1 MPSGIKLKWTGKKM
15 PGICTKRTML
25 TRRQKAASFIHKP
38 IYSSEATVAEW
49 ERSGGGGEKSQRGK
63 KNTLN
68 LLNSTILTTPTFPPH
83 YAPLRHNRHFLNILH
98 TTLRCFVSPP
108 IRGRMEGG
116 GERERERPVSKE
128 STAQLR
134 GEKVREALCRL
145 VNAVQPVWAHPP
157 VCLCASLLCR
167 CVCVQMCSSCVY
179 ASAHK
184 CLCVCVCAAAC
195 MHVYILTGLINA
207 APPPLRC
214 NANGATG

>member
-1 MPSGIKLKWTGKKM
+1 MGRGEGGKRK
-15 PGICTKRTML
+15 KVR
-25 TRRQKAASFIHKP
+25 
-38 IYSSEATVAEW
+38 
-49 ERSGGGGEKSQRGK
+49 GG

-83 YAPLRHNRHFLNILH
+83 YAPLRHNRNFLNILH

-116 GERERERPVSKE
+116 GERERERDPFQKK
-128 STAQLR
+128 AQLR

-167 CVCVQMCSSCVY
+167 CVCVCANVL
-179 ASAHK
+179 K
-184 CLCVCVCAAAC
+184 LCVCICLQVSMCVRCRVHAC
-195 MHVYILTGLINA
+195 VYSDWLDKCSTPPQVQCEWSDWLAPVGL
-207 APPPLRC
+207 C
-214 NANGATG
+214 